1 MCIYVCNEKN
11 GGTKMSAV
19 IWKDDKETEIVYK
32 VKDNQLTD
40 EQMDKAAGGQEE
52 VVIGSKKDEKKEEEV
67 RILC

>member
-1 MCIYVCNEKN
+1 
-11 GGTKMSAV
+11 MSAV

-52 VVIGSKKDEKKEEEV
+52 VVVIKSKKGEKKEDKEE

>member
-1 MCIYVCNEKN
+1 
-11 GGTKMSAV
+11 MSAV